1 MTQEIKIGST
11 VSRVET
17 LSVAD
22 PTTHPGVFGT
32 VKYISLS
39 SQLEDNEPAWA
50 SVEFT
55 TENQF
60 ISGVYNLDTLVLV
73 DPPKSTAP
81 TCPACDSTD
90 LHWYVAK
97 TRANSFP
104 GANGPL
110 PLNEVKVIGYLACEE
125 CSETVRTIEVE
136 EIEEMMNL
144 RLL

>member
-11 VSRVET
+11 VKRVAA
-17 LSVAD
+17 LSAAD
-22 PTTHPGVFGT
+22 PTTHPGVLGT
-32 VKYISLS
+32 VKYISLP
-39 SQLEDNEPAWA
+39 SQLEDNESPWA

-60 ISGVYNLDTLVLV
+60 ISGVYNLDTLVLS
-73 DPPKSTAP
+73 DAPKSTTP
-81 TCPACDSTD
+81 TCPACDGTD
-90 LHWYVAK
+90 LHWYVHK

-125 CSETVRTIEVE
+125 CSETVRTVEVE
-136 EIEEMMNL
+136 DIEEMMNL
-144 RLL
+144 TLP